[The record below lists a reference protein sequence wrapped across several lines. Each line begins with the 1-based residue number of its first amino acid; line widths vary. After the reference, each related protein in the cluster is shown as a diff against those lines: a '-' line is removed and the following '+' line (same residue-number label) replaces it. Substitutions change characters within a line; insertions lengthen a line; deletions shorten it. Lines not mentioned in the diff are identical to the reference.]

1 MDYGDIEPS
10 KHQLLL
16 IYVIGGSKLRS
27 VSDTLISLSESGIA
41 KYKSVL
47 IRHLILNNE
56 GNKRPSVCK

>member
-10 KHQLLL
+10 KHELLL
-16 IYVIGGSKLRS
+16 INVIGGSKLRS
-27 VSDTLISLSESGIA
+27 VSDTLISLLKGGIA